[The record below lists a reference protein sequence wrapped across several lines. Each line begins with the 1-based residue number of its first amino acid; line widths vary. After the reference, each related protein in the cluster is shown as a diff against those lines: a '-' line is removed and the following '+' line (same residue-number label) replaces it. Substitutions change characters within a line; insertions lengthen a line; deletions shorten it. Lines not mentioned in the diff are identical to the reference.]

1 MSDLR
6 GECVGNVRQVMPS
19 TKAQELL
26 EAGRRGSRD
35 EEDFRAA
42 ERASKN
48 LIASILGK
56 KAAAP
61 PQQFYGVL
69 PDLACC
75 HLPGS
80 EEAGL

>member
-1 MSDLR
+1 MT
-6 GECVGNVRQVMPS
+6 PS

-26 EAGRRGSRD
+26 EAGRRGSR

-48 LIASILGK
+48 LLASILGK

-61 PQQFYGVL
+61 PQQFYGAALTWPAVSL
-69 PDLACC
+69 LIYK
-75 HLPGS
+75 GI
-80 EEAGL
+80 